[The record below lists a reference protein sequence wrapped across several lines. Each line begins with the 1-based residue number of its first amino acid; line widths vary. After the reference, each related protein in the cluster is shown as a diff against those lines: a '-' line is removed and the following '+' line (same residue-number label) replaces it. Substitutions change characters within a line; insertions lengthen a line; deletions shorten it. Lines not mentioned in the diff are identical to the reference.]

1 MDNPGRLNFPVTVM
15 MQRDDLLRRKF
26 APVDRVC
33 HAIYQ
38 FLTKYNRILQRQ
50 NELAQ
55 EVSGLYFR
63 NCFYLKCITRS
74 MLNMC
79 RCGEGGSHISLTLYF
94 RKFSNAYTIPQN
106 IWTPLMTKLAYVTA
120 ILSLISGNGEHRD
133 TMLILYRLKSY
144 NLKVS
149 NHLLKPVIVAEV
161 RPSIAKKQRP
171 TIIISRAN
179 D

>member
-1 MDNPGRLNFPVTVM
+1 MDNPGRLNFLVTVM
-15 MQRDDLLRRKF
+15 TQRDDLLRRKF

-63 NCFYLKCITRS
+63 SCFYLKCITRS

-94 RKFSNAYTIPQN
+94 SQVFKFLYYSIEYLDAINDEISICDRHLVPNFWQWRASRYYAYSVQT
-106 IWTPLMTKLAYVTA
+106 
-120 ILSLISGNGEHRD
+120 
-133 TMLILYRLKSY
+133 
-144 NLKVS
+144 
-149 NHLLKPVIVAEV
+149 
-161 RPSIAKKQRP
+161 
-171 TIIISRAN
+171 
-179 D
+179 